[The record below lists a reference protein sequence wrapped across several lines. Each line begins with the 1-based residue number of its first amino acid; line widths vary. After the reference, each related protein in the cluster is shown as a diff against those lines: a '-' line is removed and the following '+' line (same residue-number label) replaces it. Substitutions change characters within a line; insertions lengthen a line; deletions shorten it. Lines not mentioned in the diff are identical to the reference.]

1 MYLPDNGILFSVVTQ
16 QIFLVLHRKLI
27 LTKDD
32 IMKKIRLLLIE
43 DNRLLRNGI
52 FSIVKSQKDIL
63 VIAASG
69 DGKSTLLK
77 IKQLKPNIV
86 LLDLGLRSQNSLH
99 VVEIVKKDFPQAKI
113 IIMDLAPVQADILQY
128 VKAGANGFILK
139 DTTLKDFL
147 ITIRSVAEGSTVL
160 PPVLVDS
167 LFSQIVDHAVKEG
180 NSKLQDAVKMTKR
193 EHEVIILLCEG
204 MSNKEIAQNIRVST
218 YTVKSH
224 IHNIMEKLALHTRLE
239 IANYSYSGE
248 TLKSIAKSI
257 STINN

>member
-1 MYLPDNGILFSVVTQ
+1 
-16 QIFLVLHRKLI
+16 
-27 LTKDD
+27 
-32 IMKKIRLLLIE
+32 MKKIRLLLIE
-43 DNRLLRNGI
+43 DNRLLRDGI

-63 VIAASG
+63 MVAASG
-69 DGKSTLLK
+69 DGKTTLFK
-77 IKQLKPNIV
+77 IKQLRPNIV
-86 LLDLGLRSQNSLH
+86 LLDLGLRSQNSLN

-113 IIMDLAPVQADILQY
+113 IIMDLAPIQADILQY

-139 DTTLKDFL
+139 DTSLKEFL

-167 LFSQIVDHAVKEG
+167 LFSQIVDHAIREG
-180 NSKLQDAVKMTKR
+180 KSKLQESVKMTKR
-193 EHEVIILLCEG
+193 EREVILLLGEG
-204 MSNKEIAQNIRVST
+204 NSNKEIAQKIRVST